1 MTFALCQ
8 KVLVVISV
16 CGTQGRTFLNSEHG
30 TDERMNIATV
40 RESLLADLR
49 DVVIHG
55 AGEEKLVRHEMIL
68 RPMYAALPKN
78 EQGNLAGA
86 GVSYALHRF
95 FVEHHGWHVKGL
107 EPGARQSGTSGTA
120 DILKDRVPGYM
131 QTMVEQELGDR
142 GFGLHELAVLAASL
156 ERLVHDDVIGRL
168 QSVFEAHDLPLV
180 SPVSETLVDQAIDT
194 YMMVYIQ
201 GGNLTGMT
209 PKRLQAKQ
217 ARLSKKDPSWRE
229 TRIWMR
235 DVRRSVSYVGRD
247 RRNPF
252 VSVGLDFHDA
262 ARVVEEIGEKF
273 GRWQDLECR
282 SLKNTLVEL
291 DHAGTGRVAL
301 SSFYRATLDG
311 VVPKPFEFSETVGF
325 LRQLGAVDETG
336 QPSVLIPNY
345 VNARTN
351 CLTTS
356 SFYSVCCIDECE
368 RLLGQLERDIGA
380 PEATPARIAELVAN
394 LPSDTVEAP
403 RNLSA
408 PVLRRLSEVADR
420 HQGRVP
426 LHSRLFAQWLHHVYP
441 RECAFPHASNAGPVS
456 PEEWMED
463 SERHATPEE
472 MREVVDAST
481 RSESVS
487 WPTEDGDDVE
497 VLGELL
503 WTEEQE
509 FFAAPVPSDAGI
521 FRQSCRCA
529 VLAFV
534 LGAVTLNLV
543 RLLRESKM
551 FIFPMCDKDVSKF
564 V

>member
-1 MTFALCQ
+1 MAFSLCQ
-8 KVLVVISV
+8 TVLVVIFV
-16 CGTQGRTFLNSEHG
+16 CGTQGRTFLNSERAE
-30 TDERMNIATV
+30 ERLDIAIV
-40 RESLLADLR
+40 RESLLAELK

-55 AGEEKLVRHEMIL
+55 SGEDKLARHETIL
-68 RPMYAALPKN
+68 RSMYAALPKN
-78 EQGNLAGA
+78 EHGNLEGA
-86 GVSYALHRF
+86 GVNYALHRF
-95 FVEHHGWHVKGL
+95 FVERHGWHVKGL
-107 EPGARQSGTSGTA
+107 EPGARQIGTLATA
-120 DILKDRVPGYM
+120 DILKDRVPSYM
-131 QTMVEQELGDR
+131 QSMVQHQLGGN
-142 GFGLHELAVLAASL
+142 GFGLHELAVLAAAL

-168 QSVFEAHDLPLV
+168 QSVFQAHDLPLT
-180 SPVSETLVDQAIDT
+180 SAVSETLVDQAIDT

-209 PKRLQAKQ
+209 PKKLQAKQ

-252 VSVGLDFHDA
+252 VSAGLSFLDA
-262 ARVVEEIGEKF
+262 AHIVEEIGEQF

-282 SLKNTLVEL
+282 SLKNMLVEL
-291 DHAGTGRVAL
+291 DPAGTGRVAL
-301 SSFYRATLDG
+301 SDFYRATLDG
-311 VVPKPFEFSETVGF
+311 VVPKPFEFSETTGF
-325 LRQLGAVDETG
+325 LRQLGALDESG

-351 CLTTS
+351 CLTTT

-368 RLLGQLERDIGA
+368 RLLGQLEHAIGA
-380 PEATPARIAELVAN
+380 PEATPTRIAELVTN

-408 PVLRRLSEVADR
+408 PLLRRLSEVADR

-426 LHSRLFAQWLHHVYP
+426 LHSRLFAQWLHHAYP
-441 RECAFPHASNAGPVS
+441 RECAFPHATNAGGPVS
-456 PEEWMED
+456 PDAWMDD
-463 SERHATPEE
+463 SERHATLEE
-472 MREVVDAST
+472 MREVVEASV
-481 RSESVS
+481 RSESVP
-487 WPTEDGDDVE
+487 WANEVGDAVE
-497 VLGELL
+497 EQGELM

-509 FFAAPVPSDAGI
+509 LFAAPVPSSAGI
-521 FRQSCRCA
+521 FRQCCRCA
-529 VLAFV
+529 VLALV

-543 RLLRESKM
+543 RLLRESRM
-551 FIFPMCDKDVSKF
+551 SIFPVCDKDFSKF